1 LSWLH
6 ETLRR
11 GTRSARQVAT
21 GPGSAH
27 ADTVLSTLGYRGDD
41 APRRTR
47 DRFVVALLVT
57 LALAAAY
64 FAIK

>member
-11 GTRSARQVAT
+11 GTRSTRPAAT

-27 ADTVLSTLGYRGDD
+27 ADTVLSTLGYR
-41 APRRTR
+41 AAATPRSTR

-64 FAIK
+64 FAMK

>member
-27 ADTVLSTLGYRGDD
+27 ADTVLSTLGYRADPT
-41 APRRTR
+41 PRNTR

-57 LALAAAY
+57 IALAAAY
-64 FAIK
+64 LAMK